1 MEGGGGRERGKEPK
15 MEQGHREIGI
25 MREINLRKGNG
36 TLFFSSNLSPKTPA
50 SLNFSSVSETLKI
63 LT

>member
-1 MEGGGGRERGKEPK
+1 

-36 TLFFSSNLSPKTPA
+36 TRFFSSNLSPKTPA